1 LDITPF
7 LLGIVM
13 AFSFGTS
20 DFLSKGVTAKIG
32 PYRTTIY
39 ILTISGLGALLP
51 ALLLKSSFE
60 ISAFFAAVLVL
71 IAATTFLSF
80 ASLYRAYNRGMLSLT
95 APIVNSFPA
104 FSVVISVVFLGV
116 TFSVG
121 AILALAVIIVGIVLV
136 STSLSDLRRR
146 ILTRGQPLAP
156 GVGSALLASVFFG
169 VSWATFGYATQHIGY
184 LLPAI
189 AVRLGGAAVG
199 VALIPII
206 KPKFPSLSGRWVR
219 TVLVMAFL
227 ETVGLVIFSLGVTI
241 DPSPATVP
249 ILATFGGISAAVTVS
264 YAIALLKERLE
275 INHVIGVISLI
286 AGVVA
291 LLYLTS

>member
-1 LDITPF
+1 
-7 LLGIVM
+7 M

-20 DFLSKGVTAKIG
+20 DFLSKGVTTKIG

-39 ILTISGLGALLP
+39 VLALSGVGALIPGLI
-51 ALLLKSSFE
+51 LSSDFR
-60 ISAFFAAVLVL
+60 ISTFFAAVLVF
-71 IAATTFLSF
+71 IAVTTFLSF

-104 FSVVISVVFLGV
+104 VSVTMSVVFLGV
-116 TFSVG
+116 TFSTG
-121 AILALAVIIVGIVLV
+121 AIVALGVIIVGIVLV

-146 ILTRGQPLAP
+146 IFTRNQPLAP
-156 GVGSALLASVFFG
+156 GVGSAFLAAIFFG
-169 VSWATFGYATQHIGY
+169 VSWASFGYATQHIGY
-184 LLPAI
+184 LLPAV

-199 VALIPII
+199 VALIPVM
-206 KPKFPSLSGRWVR
+206 KPKFPRPSGGWVR

-227 ETVGLVIFSLGVTI
+227 ETLGLVIFSLGVTI
-241 DPSPATVP
+241 APSPATVP
-249 ILATFGGISAAVTVS
+249 ILATFGGISAAVTVA
-264 YAIALLKERLE
+264 YAIVLLKERLE

-286 AGVVA
+286 SGVVA

>member
-1 LDITPF
+1 MDITPF
-7 LLGIVM
+7 LLGTVM

-20 DFLSKGVTAKIG
+20 DFLSKGVTGKIG
-32 PYRTTIY
+32 PYRTTVY

-51 ALLLKSSFE
+51 ALVLKSSLG
-60 ISAFFAAVLVL
+60 ISTFFALVLVL
-71 IAATTFLSF
+71 IATTTFLSF

-104 FSVVISVVFLGV
+104 FSVLISLVFFGV
-116 TFSVG
+116 TFSFG

-146 ILTRGQPLAP
+146 ISSRRQPLSP
-156 GVGSALLASVFFG
+156 GVGSAFLASVFFG
-169 VSWATFGYATQHIGY
+169 VSWAAFGYATQHIGY
-184 LLPAI
+184 VLPAI

-199 VALIPII
+199 VALIPVI
-206 KPKFPSLSGRWVR
+206 KPRFPQPSGGWVR
-219 TVLVMAFL
+219 TVLVMALL

-241 DPSPATVP
+241 APSPSTIP
-249 ILATFGGISAAVTVS
+249 ILATFGGISAAFTVS
-264 YAIALLKERLE
+264 YAIVLLKERLE
-275 INHVIGVISLI
+275 INHVVGVILLI
-286 AGVVA
+286 AGVVT

>member
-1 LDITPF
+1 
-7 LLGIVM
+7 M

-20 DFLSKGVTAKIG
+20 DFLSKGVTGKIG
-32 PYRTTIY
+32 PYRTTVY

-51 ALLLKSSFE
+51 ALVLKSSLG
-60 ISAFFAAVLVL
+60 ISTFFALVLVL
-71 IAATTFLSF
+71 IATTTFLSF

-104 FSVVISVVFLGV
+104 FSVLISLVFFGV
-116 TFSVG
+116 TFSFG

-146 ILTRGQPLAP
+146 ISSRRQPLSP
-156 GVGSALLASVFFG
+156 GVGSAFLASVFFG
-169 VSWATFGYATQHIGY
+169 VSWAAFGYATQHIGY
-184 LLPAI
+184 VLPAI

-199 VALIPII
+199 VALIPVI
-206 KPKFPSLSGRWVR
+206 KPRFPQPSGGWVR
-219 TVLVMAFL
+219 TVLVMALL

-241 DPSPATVP
+241 APSPSTIP
-249 ILATFGGISAAVTVS
+249 ILATFGGISAAFTVS
-264 YAIALLKERLE
+264 YAIVLLKERLE
-275 INHVIGVISLI
+275 INHVVGVILLI
-286 AGVVA
+286 AGVVT